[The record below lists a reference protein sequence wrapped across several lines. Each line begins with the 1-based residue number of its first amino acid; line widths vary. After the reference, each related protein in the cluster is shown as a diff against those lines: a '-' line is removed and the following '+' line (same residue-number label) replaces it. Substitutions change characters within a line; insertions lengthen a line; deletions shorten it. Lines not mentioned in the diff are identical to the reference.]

1 MKKALL
7 IVGGLGVLGYGIYR
21 YFKKQVDLLKNFSWS
36 VVGFKI
42 FKITATEMSFEVKF
56 KLTSESDIQASVEKM
71 YFDLYVNDT
80 NVGFISETKSFVLP
94 AHGSSVVPL
103 TISINPQSIL
113 KNLLSLS
120 VGIGKNKDFMLK
132 MDGYANVRSGFVALT
147 LPIKYE
153 TSFKQYLK
161 DYFPSFGI

>member
-1 MKKALL
+1 
-7 IVGGLGVLGYGIYR
+7 
-21 YFKKQVDLLKNFSWS
+21 
-36 VVGFKI
+36 
-42 FKITATEMSFEVKF
+42 MSFEVKF

-120 VGIGKNKDFMLK
+120 VGIGKNKDFMFK
-132 MDGYANVRSGFVALT
+132 MDGYAKVRSGFVVLT

-153 TSFKQYLK
+153 TSFKEYLK
-161 DYFPSFGI
+161 TYFPSFGI